1 MKKIF
6 YIFALVAFTFTS
18 CEKNELDNNLHNSN
32 TATVVD
38 NINRPTQPII
48 LGNQLNN
55 PFSVENMQIALDSL
69 MANSESL
76 NGSMRAPSAFNEF
89 EISATDLYIRYLPK
103 DSVEYRTLMNDT
115 TLTLFDFPLD
125 YELKQVGEYY
135 KDPTVTGE
143 YTWLYTRVP
152 VGYTPHAGIEYEV
165 LEELF
170 ILEHSPYYSVET
182 ETGEDG
188 MQKAKSVAGQNN
200 NEALRVLQTV
210 SLYLT
215 GNLKQDS
222 KDKNTYTNNVSG
234 MQKARSYL
242 TVKIFGKTITLAT
255 FYYPSGTLK
264 VKGFHTM
271 NENGIVT
278 PSSTAVDVP
287 LKGVKMHFLT
297 WFYWGHAFTDE
308 NGYYQSDKSYL
319 LDPIHT
325 IYFSGRTKNQQNSWD
340 LDRVWLWGS
349 CLWVQKHCLGVQ
361 SKDEYN
367 ATIDVTSDAWDACVT
382 NNAIYEYMTVCDKE
396 GLARPSAHLQVA
408 LRENPS
414 GLGSSSAPLFQNH
427 TNTYT
432 AWFLGGF
439 FNYVYSYTTEGSSLD
454 PTSLPM
460 TMFLNSL
467 PDILLAGG
475 NMNHFMN
482 TYYFSRQEAL
492 YTYNSTIWHE
502 LTHASN
508 FQRVKNDKG
517 YGSATAFWSSLVGTE
532 GGNSIVSLGGSSY
545 GKKGDTNWQQVGL
558 CEGWANYREWS
569 QMKDFLKFDAILMS
583 TYYGTTRPKDYNG
596 STYNTKSFPIYY
608 TRMFDELVLL
618 GCSYG
623 NIEKSMTSKTF
634 SGFRDNLKVIYPT
647 KSDSITAKVNRYEAY
662 NF

>member
-1 MKKIF
+1 MQQENKNYHQFYVAFAKTSIFMKKLFFLIT
-6 YIFALVAFTFTS
+6 LVAFTLTS

-234 MQKARSYL
+234 MQKAKSYL
-242 TVKIFGKTITLAT
+242 TVKIFRKTITLAT

-271 NENGIVT
+271 NENGVVA

-297 WFYWGHAFTDE
+297 WFYWGHAYTDE

-319 LDPIHT
+319 LDPVHT
-325 IYFSGRTKNQQNSWD
+325 ICFSGRTKNQQNSWD

-349 CLWVQKHCLGVQ
+349 CLWVQKKCLGVQ

-367 ATIDVTSDAWDACVT
+367 ATIDETNDAWDACVT
-382 NNAIYEYMTVCDKE
+382 NNAIYEYMTICDKE

-432 AWFLGGF
+432 ALFLGCF

-475 NMNHFMN
+475 NINHYIN
-482 TYYFSRQEAL
+482 AGYTRKSAL
-492 YTYNSTIWHE
+492 YVFYSTVWHE
-502 LTHASN
+502 LTHSSN

-517 YGSATAFWSSLVGTE
+517 YGAASAFWTSLVGTE
-532 GGNSIVSLGGSSY
+532 GGHSITSGKSSY
-545 GKKGDTNWQQVGL
+545 GKKGDSNWQQVAL
-558 CEGWANYREWS
+558 CEGWANYTEYKMPYKYLGYYDPEYGFPEEYW
-569 QMKDFLKFDAILMS
+569 QMYDSLQI
-583 TYYGTTRPKDYNG
+583 
-596 STYNTKSFPIYY
+596 I
-608 TRMFDELVLL
+608 
-618 GCSYG
+618 GCSLP
-623 NIEKSMTSKTF
+623 NMEKCLTIKTIPEY
-634 SGFRDNLKVIYPT
+634 RDLLTNTYPTLKVKIST
-647 KSDSITAKVNRYEAY
+647 IIKKYE
-662 NF
+662 

>member
-1 MKKIF
+1 M
-6 YIFALVAFTFTS
+6 AFTLSS
-18 CEKNELDNNLHNSN
+18 CDKNELDNNLQNSN
-32 TATVVD
+32 SATVVD

-69 MANSESL
+69 LANKESL
-76 NGSMRAPSAFNEF
+76 NGSMRAPSVFNEF

-115 TLTLFDFPLD
+115 SLTLFDFPLD

-135 KDPTVTGE
+135 KDPTVTGD

-188 MQKAKSVAGQNN
+188 MQKAKSVIGQNN

-222 KDKNTYTNNVSG
+222 KDRNTYTNNVG
-234 MQKARSYL
+234 MQKAKSYL

-264 VKGFHTM
+264 VQGFHTM
-271 NENGIVT
+271 NENGDVLR
-278 PSSTAVDVP
+278 SSKVVDVP

-297 WFYWGHAFTDE
+297 WFYWGHAYTDE
-308 NGYYQSDKSYL
+308 NGYYQSKESYL

-367 ATIDVTSDAWDACVT
+367 AIIDTLCGAWDACAT
-382 NNAIYEYMTVCDKE
+382 NNAIYEYMTICDKE
-396 GLARPSAHLQVA
+396 GLSRPPAHLQVA

-439 FNYVYSYTTEGSSLD
+439 FNYVYSYTSEGSSLN

-475 NMNHFMN
+475 NINHYIN
-482 TYYFSRQEAL
+482 ARYTRKNAL
-492 YTYNSTIWHE
+492 YTFYSTVWHE
-502 LTHASN
+502 LTHSSN
-508 FQRVKNDKG
+508 FQRVKIEKG
-517 YGSATAFWSSLVGTE
+517 YDAATAFWTSLVGTE
-532 GGNSIVSLGGSSY
+532 GGHSITSLGKSSY
-545 GKKGDTNWQQVGL
+545 GKEGDNNWEQVAL
-558 CEGWANYREWS
+558 CEGWASYTEYKMPYKYLGYNDTE
-569 QMKDFLKFDAILMS
+569 
-583 TYYGTTRPKDYNG
+583 YG
-596 STYNTKSFPIYY
+596 FPEEYWQ
-608 TRMFDELVLL
+608 MFDSLQII
-618 GCSYG
+618 GCSLP
-623 NIEKSMTSKTF
+623 NMEKYLIIKTIPEY
-634 SGFRDNLKVIYPT
+634 RDLLINNYPT
-647 KSDSITAKVNRYEAY
+647 LKDKISRIIKKYE
-662 NF
+662 

>member
-1 MKKIF
+1 
-6 YIFALVAFTFTS
+6 
-18 CEKNELDNNLHNSN
+18 
-32 TATVVD
+32 
-38 NINRPTQPII
+38 
-48 LGNQLNN
+48 
-55 PFSVENMQIALDSL
+55 MQIALDSL
-69 MANSESL
+69 LANSESL

-135 KDPTVTGE
+135 KDPTVTGD

-152 VGYTPHAGIEYEV
+152 VGYTPHAGIEYEI

-182 ETGEDG
+182 ETSEDG

-271 NENGIVT
+271 NENGVVT

-297 WFYWGHAFTDE
+297 WFYWGHAYTDE

-319 LDPIHT
+319 LDPVHT

-340 LDRVWLWGS
+340 LDRIWLWGS
-349 CLWVQKHCLGVQ
+349 CLWVQKYCLGVQ
-361 SKDEYN
+361 SKDNYD
-367 ATIDVTSDAWDACVT
+367 ATIDTISDAWDACVT
-382 NNAIYEYMTVCDKE
+382 NNAIYEYMTICDKE
-396 GLARPSAHLQVA
+396 GLSRPPAHLQVA

-414 GLGSSSAPLFQNH
+414 GAGSSSAPLFQNH
-427 TNTYT
+427 TNAYT
-432 AWFLGGF
+432 TTVLGGF
-439 FNYVYSYTTEGSSLD
+439 FTYTFLSGGTGAVA
-454 PTSLPM
+454 TVAYKA
-460 TMFLNSL
+460 FLNSL

-475 NMNHFMN
+475 NINHYIN
-482 TYYFSRQEAL
+482 NYGYTRKEAL
-492 YTYNSTIWHE
+492 YIFYSTVWHE

-508 FQRVKNDKG
+508 FQRVKNEKG
-517 YGSATAFWSSLVGTE
+517 YGAASSFWTSLVGTE
-532 GGNSIVSLGGSSY
+532 VGHSITSLGSSSY
-545 GKKGDTNWQQVGL
+545 GNKGDGNWQQVAL

-569 QMKDFLKFDAILMS
+569 QMKDFLKFDAFNL
-583 TYYGTTRPKDYNG
+583 TNYNFYWNYRPKDYTG
-596 STYNTKSFPIYY
+596 ARYTTGFPYYY
-608 TRMFDELVLL
+608 TRLFDELILL

-634 SGFRDNLKVIYPT
+634 SGFRDNLKAIYPT
-647 KSDSITAKVNRYEAY
+647 KSDSIIAKVNRYEAHD
-662 NF
+662 F

>member
-1 MKKIF
+1 MKKLF
-6 YIFALVAFTFTS
+6 YIFAFVAFTFTS
-18 CEKNELDNNLHNSN
+18 CEKNELDNNLQNSN

-38 NINRPTQPII
+38 NINRPSQPII

-69 MANSESL
+69 LANKESL

-115 TLTLFDFPLD
+115 ALMLFDFPLD

-152 VGYTPHAGIEYEV
+152 VGYTPHAGVEYEV

-234 MQKARSYL
+234 MQKAKSYL

-271 NENGIVT
+271 NENGVVT

-297 WFYWGHAFTDE
+297 WFYWGHAYTDE

-349 CLWVQKHCLGVQ
+349 CLWVQKHCFGVQ
-361 SKDEYN
+361 SKDNYN
-367 ATIDVTSDAWDACVT
+367 ATIDTLSGAWDACLT

-396 GLARPSAHLQVA
+396 GLTRPPAHLQVA

-414 GLGSSSAPLFQNH
+414 GAGSSSAPLFQNH
-427 TNTYT
+427 TNLYT
-432 AWFLGGF
+432 SLFLGGY
-439 FNYVYSYTTEGSSLD
+439 FNYVYSYTTEGQNLVLTQNT
-454 PTSLPM
+454 PLYNLAM

-475 NMNHFMN
+475 NINHYIN
-482 TYYFSRQEAL
+482 AGYTRQEAL
-492 YTYNSTIWHE
+492 YAFYSTVWHE

-508 FQRVKNDKG
+508 FQRVKNEKG
-517 YGSATAFWSSLVGTE
+517 YGSASAYWTSLVGTE
-532 GGNSIVSLGGSSY
+532 VGHSITSIGKSSY
-545 GKKGDTNWQQVGL
+545 GKKGDNNWEQVAL
-558 CEGWANYREWS
+558 CEGWANYREYR
-569 QMKDFLKFDAILMS
+569 MKSKYLDGIPFYGISSS
-583 TYYGTTRPKDYNG
+583 T
-596 STYNTKSFPIYY
+596 FPY
-608 TRMFDELVLL
+608 THINLFYDLENIGVSLVNMERCLT
-618 GCSYG
+618 
-623 NIEKSMTSKTF
+623 EKTII
-634 SGFRDNLKVIYPT
+634 GYREQLINIYPSM
-647 KSDSITAKVNRYEAY
+647 KNAITLNIKGYE
-662 NF
+662 

>member
-1 MKKIF
+1 M
-6 YIFALVAFTFTS
+6 AFTLAS
-18 CEKNELDNNLHNSN
+18 CEKSELDNNLQNSN

-69 MANSESL
+69 LANKESL
-76 NGSMRAPSAFNEF
+76 NGSMRAPSTFNEF

-103 DSVEYRTLMNDT
+103 DSLEYRTLMNDT

-135 KDPTVTGE
+135 KDPTLTGE

-271 NENGIVT
+271 NENGVVT

-297 WFYWGHAFTDE
+297 WFYWGHAYTDE

-382 NNAIYEYMTVCDKE
+382 NNAIYEYMTICDKE
-396 GLARPSAHLQVA
+396 GLARPPAHLQVA

-414 GLGSSSAPLFQNH
+414 GAGSSSAPLFQNH
-427 TNTYT
+427 TNAYT
-432 AWFLGGF
+432 TTVLGGF
-439 FNYVYSYTTEGSSLD
+439 FTYTFLSGGTGAVA
-454 PTSLPM
+454 TVAYM
-460 TMFLNSL
+460 AFLNSL

-475 NMNHFMN
+475 NINHYVN
-482 TYYFSRQEAL
+482 AGYTRKNALCIYY
-492 YTYNSTIWHE
+492 STVWHE

-508 FQRVKNDKG
+508 LQRTKNEKG
-517 YGSATAFWSSLVGTE
+517 YGAASAFWTSLIGTEVGHSISSLGD
-532 GGNSIVSLGGSSY
+532 SSY
-545 GKKGDTNWQQVGL
+545 GKKDDSNWQQVAL
-558 CEGWANYREWS
+558 CEGWANYVGSWT
-569 QMKDFLKFDAILMS
+569 M
-583 TYYGTTRPKDYNG
+583 TYKYLSFYQKRSGFPYDYQD
-596 STYNTKSFPIYY
+596 
-608 TRMFDELVLL
+608 MFDELAKS
-618 GCSYG
+618 GCSIG
-623 NIEKSMTSKTF
+623 NLEKCLTVKTF
-634 SGFRDNLKVIYPT
+634 SEYKNLLTTVYASNEAL
-647 KSDSITAKVNRYEAY
+647 KSNIISIVDKYY
-662 NF
+662 SMK